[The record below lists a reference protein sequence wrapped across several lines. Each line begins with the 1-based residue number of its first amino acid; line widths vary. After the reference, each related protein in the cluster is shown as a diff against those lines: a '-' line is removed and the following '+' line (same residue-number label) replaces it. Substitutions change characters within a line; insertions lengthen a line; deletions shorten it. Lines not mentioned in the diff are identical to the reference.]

1 MKEKAEGERRVEKD
15 KDFVYD
21 VSWSSSPQNLKKKQK
36 KNRYVTGSWK
46 RDEVYR
52 E

>member
-21 VSWSSSPQNLKKKQK
+21 VSWSSSPQNSTK